1 MKKIIVAIDGY
12 SSSGKSTMAKALAR
26 RAGYLYIDTGA
37 MYRAIALYALEK
49 GMMDTENIDETALF
63 ETIGDISVTF
73 SLQSDGSQHTMLNGR
88 DVESRIRTLGV
99 ADAASRISTI
109 GFVRQALVAQQRAM
123 GKEKGIVMDGRDI
136 GTVVFPDAELKVF
149 VTASAET
156 RAQRRFDELIEKG
169 VPEPYEEVL
178 VNVRERDLRD
188 TSRSESPLKQAADAV
203 LIDNSN
209 LTREQQLDLLTQLF
223 DERTS
228 E

>member
-1 MKKIIVAIDGY
+1 
-12 SSSGKSTMAKALAR
+12 MAKALAR